1 MPPPPPQDRQEMRRY
16 WDEKISWWADSSY
29 EEHPRGPVDR
39 LMAHLRR
46 SVHARAVIALEMLRP
61 HLAGK
66 TVVDV
71 GCGNGHFLH
80 CCLEAGAAHAVGID
94 ISPAAIE
101 EARSLAER
109 HGTADRSEWHVG
121 RAGDGTLPPGD
132 FVTGFG
138 LVDWLEKDEC
148 MQFFKALHGRHFVFS
163 FSEMDGSFD
172 EWVHYFYLIKRL
184 EWFGNGVRAYHHP
197 RRTILRRLQRASID
211 DVQVVARR
219 EMRFGRLVHN
229 LHTLSR

>member
-1 MPPPPPQDRQEMRRY
+1 MRRY

-101 EARSLAER
+101 EARSLAKR